1 MTQHYQQGCVDVV
14 QLDERLTGDEL
25 PAIEPVLSATLK
37 GRLPQ
42 LVIDLRRL
50 RLIDSS
56 GLELLYQLHGQAL
69 RRGGA
74 VHLAAPCP
82 LIRDVMRIT
91 GMDQELAVHRDV
103 VGAAGAFA
111 L

>member
-25 PAIEPVLSATLK
+25 PAIDPVLSATLT

-50 RLIDSS
+50 RLIDST
-56 GLELLYQLHGQAL
+56 GLEMLYQLHVQAL

-74 VHLAAPCP
+74 VHLAAPSP

-103 VGAAGAFA
+103 VAAAGAFA